1 MGLSAVKRLRRFLIA
16 NKSDIIYAKIE
27 IGHYFS
33 DSHER
38 ELYLFAVMELG
49 SNILKHSQ
57 SNGELWLLEKA
68 GFLALAACDRG
79 KGIGNIELALQ
90 KGYSTFSESSLGI
103 GLSSLNS
110 TDGYQLEIVS
120 MEKKEL
126 HGTVVFFSRI
136 TEKEQVDWL
145 SIPFDENFNGDFA
158 FQKGRLIA
166 FGDVSGHGMK
176 AAAVA
181 TIIMDYFKRHCHSIL
196 TIDDFF
202 KSLHHY
208 LLEQNSRSCDLIVGA
223 IDSFELTLAGVGNM
237 TIWEPS
243 NKNYLVH
250 SLRAGSIGAHY
261 GKTTHTHFKLSTM
274 APLLITS
281 DGVLKGCFEN
291 LSATIFERQTNA
303 ALCAVLYFCG
313 SLSDDAS
320 IIYIKKKEIL

>member
-1 MGLSAVKRLRRFLIA
+1 MKRLRRFLIT

-27 IGHYFS
+27 IGHYFP

-38 ELYLFAVMELG
+38 ELYLFAIMELG

-57 SNGELWLLEKA
+57 SNGELWLLEKG

-79 KGIGNIELALQ
+79 IGIGNTELALQ
-90 KGYSTFSESSLGI
+90 KGYSTFTESSLGI

-110 TDGYQLEIVS
+110 IDEYHLEIVT
-120 MEKKEL
+120 MNQKTL
-126 HGTVVFFSRI
+126 HGTVVFFGRA
-136 TEKEQVDWL
+136 TNDEQIDWL
-145 SIPFDENFNGDFA
+145 SIPFDENYNGDFA
-158 FQKGRLIA
+158 LQKGRLIA

-181 TIIMDYFKRHCHSIL
+181 SIIIDYFRRHCHSIL

-202 KSLHHY
+202 KSLHRY
-208 LLEQNSRSCDLIVGA
+208 LLEQNTRSCDLIIGA
-223 IDSFELTLAGVGNM
+223 VDPSELTLAGIGNM

-243 NKNYLVH
+243 DENYISH
-250 SLRAGSIGAHY
+250 SLRAGSLGAHY
-261 GKTTHTHFKLSTM
+261 GKTTHSRFKLSPS
-274 APLLITS
+274 APILITS

-291 LSATIFERQTNA
+291 VCATIFENQTNA
-303 ALCAVLYFCG
+303 AMCAVLYFCG

-320 IIYIKKKEIL
+320 VIYIKNKEIP